1 MQIETIA
8 VNVRSRNPWEAIDLG
23 FAMVRAWWLII
34 YTPLAILSLGMI
46 VALLVFIPY
55 EYYWSSL
62 VTLWWLKPLYHR
74 LILHIISHQMFGE
87 TLTWGQALRDLPK
100 LMRTTGLFSELT
112 WRRFSFSRGFN
123 LPVWQLERLRG
134 SPRSKRQ
141 KLLLAN
147 VHSQAIWLTVSMF
160 CFQLILT
167 FSFFILL
174 WLFVPDYYADD
185 LLLNLITNELAGIGY
200 SFEILAVTGF
210 VVVMVFLEPYY
221 VAASFALYLNRRTQ
235 LEAWDI
241 ELEFKKMAQRL
252 TALKAKATPLASLM
266 LVLVLALLGTP
277 DQAAYADETT
287 HVTRYE
293 ETLSETRQPASESAQ
308 VIKQVMTHE
317 NLVREKLVKRWRSLN
332 PDEEAEINSSNNP
345 VWLTTLA
352 QVLAK
357 IIEFS
362 LWLLIFAA
370 ILALYY
376 YRDAWLPIVT
386 RQATPPPPPM
396 PEILFGMDVRSDSLP
411 DDLISAARQ
420 LWENDKAR
428 DALSLL
434 YRGALVH
441 LINQEQLALKHS
453 HTEGDILDLSQ
464 QQLSETKQQF
474 FSQLTRHWVSIAYAH
489 QAPQDAE
496 MRYLLEHW
504 TTDFAD
510 NMETQVVQP

>member
-8 VNVRSRNPWEAIDLG
+8 VNVRSRSPWEAIDLG

-46 VALLVFIPY
+46 VALLLFIPY
-55 EYYWSSL
+55 EYYWVSL
-62 VTLWWLKPLYHR
+62 VALWWLKPLYHR
-74 LILHIISHQMFGE
+74 LILHIISHQMFGD
-87 TLTWGQALRDLPK
+87 TLTWGQALRDLPR

-141 KLLLAN
+141 KLLLGN
-147 VHSQAIWLTVSMF
+147 VHSQAIWLTVAIF
-160 CFQLILT
+160 FFQLILT
-167 FSFFILL
+167 FSFFMLL

-185 LLLNLITNELAGIGY
+185 LLLNLFTNDLAGVSF

-252 TALKAKATPLASLM
+252 EALKAKAAPLASAL
-266 LVLVLALLGTP
+266 LVLALALAGTP
-277 DQAAYADETT
+277 EQVAYADETAAE
-287 HVTRYE
+287 VVSYE
-293 ETLSETRQPASESAQ
+293 ETLFETRQPASESAQ
-308 VIKQVMTHE
+308 VVKQVMTNE
-317 NLVREKLVKRWRSLN
+317 NLVREKLVKRWRSLST
-332 PDEEAEINSSNNP
+332 EEEEVNSSDSP
-345 VWLTTLA
+345 AWLTTLA
-352 QVLAK
+352 VILAK

-362 LWLLIFAA
+362 LWLLIFAV

-376 YRDAWLPIVT
+376 YREYWIPVIT
-386 RQATPPPPPM
+386 RQPKSSPPPA
-396 PEILFGMDVRSDSLP
+396 PEVLFGMDVRSDSLP

-420 LWENDKAR
+420 LWESGKAR

-441 LINQEQLALKHS
+441 LINQEQLELKHS
-453 HTEGDILDLSQ
+453 HTEGDILSLSQ
-464 QQLSETKQQF
+464 LQLSETKQDF
-474 FSQLTRHWVSIAYAH
+474 FGQLTRHWVRIAYAH
-489 QAPQDAE
+489 QPPQDAD
-496 MRYLLEHW
+496 MLYLLDHW

-510 NMETQVVQP
+510 NMQTQVVQP